1 MSDESRR
8 EYAQM
13 ILSRGGGMITT
24 GGHLGVFVSK
34 AIHLAGCPNGWIF
47 VDVETT
53 TLRSH

>member
-53 TLRSH
+53 TLD